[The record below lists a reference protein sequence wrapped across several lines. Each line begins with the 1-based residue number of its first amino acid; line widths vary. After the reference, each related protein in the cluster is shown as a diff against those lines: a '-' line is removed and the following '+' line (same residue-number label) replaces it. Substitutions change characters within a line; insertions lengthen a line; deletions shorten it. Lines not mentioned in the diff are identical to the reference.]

1 MIIVKSKISSS
12 EIPPSFKALKD
23 PAIIDDSTLNIKN

>member
-1 MIIVKSKISSS
+1 MIVAKSKISSS

-23 PAIIDDSTLNIKN
+23 PTIIDDNILNIKN